1 MWMKNKLKI
10 LTSLLSIVVL
20 LIINFICIPNFFHI
34 SITNGV
40 LYGYLID
47 ILNRSS
53 ELIILA
59 IGMTLCVSVSRG
71 TDISVGTVMAISG
84 AVLVRLL
91 GTGDVYNIPFFFAV
105 FIALLASLLC
115 GMWNGFLVSKLKIQP
130 MIATLILYTAGR
142 GFAQVITGGNNLY
155 VKEPS
160 FNYIGGNIP
169 GIIIPT
175 PILIAVVII
184 LIFIVLF
191 KKFPLKILMEST
203 GLNQKASKLVGIKTD
218 KVVFVV
224 YTVCG
229 LLAGIAGIIATS
241 RISSIDANNVG
252 LNMEM
257 DAILAVAIGGNSL
270 SGGKFS
276 LGGSIIGAIL
286 IQTLTTT
293 LYAFKITP
301 DQLPFY
307 KSLIIIAIVFFQSQ
321 PVKDF
326 FSNMLKKVKKVN
338 G

>member
-1 MWMKNKLKI
+1 MKNKLKA
-10 LTSLLSIVVL
+10 LAPLFSIGIL
-20 LIINFICIPNFFHI
+20 LIINFIYIPNFFHI

-59 IGMTLCVSVSRG
+59 IGMTFCIAVSRG
-71 TDISVGTVMAISG
+71 TDISVGAIMAISG
-84 AVLVRLL
+84 AVLVRML
-91 GTGDVYNIPFFFAV
+91 GTDMTYNMPFILAMI
-105 FIALLASLLC
+105 IALLSSLIC
-115 GMWNGFLVSKLKIQP
+115 GLWNGFLVSKLKIQP
-130 MIATLILYTAGR
+130 MIATLILFTAGR
-142 GFAQVITGGNNLY
+142 GLAQVITGGNNLY
-155 VKEPS
+155 VKVDS
-160 FNYIGGNIP
+160 FGYIGGNIP
-169 GIIIPT
+169 GVIIPT
-175 PILIAVVII
+175 PIIIAIIVIM
-184 LIFIVLF
+184 IFAILF
-191 KKFPLKILMEST
+191 KKLPLKIFMEST

-218 KVVFVV
+218 KITFIS
-224 YTVCG
+224 YMVCSLMAG
-229 LLAGIAGIIATS
+229 LAGVIATS

-276 LGGSIIGAIL
+276 LSGSIIGAIL

-326 FSNMLKKVKKVN
+326 FSNVLKKVKN
-338 G
+338 ND